1 MSKLLDFISGGMGS
15 EIVKGV
21 ASFVKGQFPDKLSE
35 ADQLQIQMKVT
46 EIANAQINKAAELA
60 GAETVEF
67 NDRIKLMEGTASDL
81 KAIPVMLFL
90 RGAQRPVWSMAT
102 MYFDWIWFNGSAFTE
117 QQSTAL
123 IVINRSAFTE
133 QQSTALIVINSMV
146 LGILFGE
153 RTLKNLEPLLI
164 KVFAK

>member
-46 EIANAQINKAAELA
+46 EIANAQINKAA
-60 GAETVEF
+60 
-67 NDRIKLMEGTASDL
+67 ASDL
-81 KAIPVMLFL
+81 KAIPVLGPVMLFL

-123 IVINRSAFTE
+123 IVIN
-133 QQSTALIVINSMV
+133 SMV
-146 LGILFGE
+146 LGFLFGE

>member
-1 MSKLLDFISGGMGS
+1 MSKLIDFISGGMGS

-60 GAETVEF
+60 SAETAEF
-67 NDRIKLMEGTASDL
+67 NGRIKSMEGTASDL
-81 KAIPVMLFL
+81 KAIPVLGPVMLFL

-102 MYFDWIWFNGSAFTE
+102 MYFDWVWFNGS
-117 QQSTAL
+117 S
-123 IVINRSAFTE
+123 FTE

-146 LGILFGE
+146 LGFLFGE

>member
-1 MSKLLDFISGGMGS
+1 MSKLLDFISCGMGS

-35 ADQLQIQMKVT
+35 SDQLQIQMKVT

-60 GAETVEF
+60 GAETAEF
-67 NDRIKLMEGTASDL
+67 NDRIKSMEGTAVDL
-81 KAIPVMLFL
+81 KAIPLLGPIMLFL

-102 MYFDWIWFNGSAFTE
+102 MYFDMLWFKGS
-117 QQSTAL
+117 
-123 IVINRSAFTE
+123 VFTE

-146 LGILFGE
+146 LGFLFGE
-153 RTLKNLEPLLI
+153 RAIKNLEPLLI